1 MKLPVMD
8 ITGTQIGTLEVSD
21 SLFGVPANQP
31 VVHQAMV
38 RQLANAR
45 QGTSSTKTRAKVSG
59 GGAKPRPQKHSG
71 RARQGSIRSPQY
83 AGGGIVFG
91 PSPRSF
97 RQSIPKK
104 MRRLAIRC
112 LLSDKA
118 RENRLTLLQHI
129 DLPTSRTKEM
139 VNVLKALDAA
149 SSTLIVT
156 HPPSSN
162 VVLSAR
168 NIKKVKTLPASNI
181 NVLDLL
187 EHDRLIMTV
196 DAVHQAEELWAGG
209 VTSTEVE
216 MEPATRTRRRAS
228 ASSARGSR
236 SRRTRASA
244 DQESTVEPEPE
255 AAVEVEPE
263 AAVEV
268 EPEAV
273 VEVEPEVA
281 TEVAVEVEP
290 EAAAEVDQEAPVEV
304 EPEAAVEVEPEV
316 AVEVEPEVAAQAKPE
331 AAEAEPEVVVEAESE
346 EVVEVEPEAVVEA
359 EPEAVAEPEEGRK
372 EA

>member
-1 MKLPVMD
+1 M
-8 ITGTQIGTLEVSD
+8 
-21 SLFGVPANQP
+21 
-31 VVHQAMV
+31 
-38 RQLANAR
+38 
-45 QGTSSTKTRAKVSG
+45 
-59 GGAKPRPQKHSG
+59 
-71 RARQGSIRSPQY
+71 
-83 AGGGIVFG
+83 FG

-97 RQSIPKK
+97 RQSMPKK

-118 RENRLTLLQHI
+118 RDNRLTLLQNI

-162 VVLSAR
+162 LVLSAR

-196 DAVHQAEELWAGG
+196 DAVHRAEELWAGG
-209 VTSTEVE
+209 VTSAEVE
-216 MEPATRTRRRAS
+216 MEPKARPRRRAS
-228 ASSARGSR
+228 TGSARSGR
-236 SRRTRASA
+236 GRRTKASA
-244 DQESTVEPEPE
+244 DQET
-255 AAVEVEPE
+255 AVE
-263 AAVEV
+263 A

-273 VEVEPEVA
+273 VEA
-281 TEVAVEVEP
+281 EP
-290 EAAAEVDQEAPVEV
+290 EAVVET
-304 EPEAAVEVEPEV
+304 EPETVV
-316 AVEVEPEVAAQAKPE
+316 
-331 AAEAEPEVVVEAESE
+331 EAEPEA
-346 EVVEVEPEAVVEA
+346 VVEVEPEAVVEA
-359 EPEAVAEPEEGRK
+359 EPEASVEPEEGRK

>member
-8 ITGTQIGTLEVSD
+8 ITGTQVGTLEVSD
-21 SLFGVPANQP
+21 SLFGVPANRP

-45 QGTSSTKTRAKVSG
+45 QGTSSTKTRAQVSG

-97 RQSIPKK
+97 RQSLPKK

-118 RENRLTLLQHI
+118 RDNRLTLLQNI

-196 DAVHQAEELWAGG
+196 DAVHRAEELWAGG
-209 VTSTEVE
+209 VTSAEVE
-216 MEPATRTRRRAS
+216 MEPKARTRRRAS
-228 ASSARGSR
+228 TGSARGGR
-236 SRRTRASA
+236 GRRTKASTE
-244 DQESTVEPEPE
+244 QEATAEPESEAAVEAEPE
-255 AAVEVEPE
+255 AAVE
-263 AAVEV
+263 A
-268 EPEAV
+268 
-273 VEVEPEVA
+273 
-281 TEVAVEVEP
+281 
-290 EAAAEVDQEAPVEV
+290 
-304 EPEAAVEVEPEV
+304 
-316 AVEVEPEVAAQAKPE
+316 
-331 AAEAEPEVVVEAESE
+331 
-346 EVVEVEPEAVVEA
+346 EPEAVVEA
-359 EPEAVAEPEEGRK
+359 EPGSGCGSGAGSGWWKQSRK
-372 EA
+372 QRRNLKKKGVRRRSHATAQHPAASHSH

>member
-8 ITGTQIGTLEVSD
+8 ITGTQVGTLEVSD
-21 SLFGVPANQP
+21 SLFDVPANQP

-45 QGTSSTKTRAKVSG
+45 QGTSSTKTRAQVSG

-97 RQSIPKK
+97 RQSMPKK

-118 RENRLTLLQHI
+118 RDNRLTLLQNI

-139 VNVLKALDAA
+139 VNVLKALDVA

-156 HPPSSN
+156 YPPSSN

-168 NIKKVKTLPASNI
+168 NIKKVKTIPASNI

-196 DAVHQAEELWAGG
+196 DAVHRAEELWAGG
-209 VTSTEVE
+209 VTSAEVE
-216 MEPATRTRRRAS
+216 MEPKTRTRRRAS
-228 ASSARGSR
+228 AGARSGR
-236 SRRTRASA
+236 GRRTKASA
-244 DQESTVEPEPE
+244 EQEETVEVGPE
-255 AAVEVEPE
+255 AAAEAEPE
-263 AAVEV
+263 ITVEI

-273 VEVEPEVA
+273 AEAEPE
-281 TEVAVEVEP
+281 TAVEIEP
-290 EAAAEVDQEAPVEV
+290 EAAAEA
-304 EPEAAVEVEPEV
+304 EPGTT
-316 AVEVEPEVAAQAKPE
+316 
-331 AAEAEPEVVVEAESE
+331 AEAEPEATT
-346 EVVEVEPEAVVEA
+346 EA
-359 EPEAVAEPEEGRK
+359 EPEVSEAAVEPEEEGRK

>member
-8 ITGTQIGTLEVSD
+8 ITGTQVGTLEVSD
-21 SLFGVPANQP
+21 SLFDVPNNQP

-45 QGTSSTKTRAKVSG
+45 QGTSSTKTRAQVSG

-97 RQSIPKK
+97 RQSMPKK

-118 RENRLTLLQHI
+118 RDNRLTLLQNI

-139 VNVLKALDAA
+139 VNVLKALDVA

-156 HPPSSN
+156 YPPISN

-168 NIKKVKTLPASNI
+168 NIKKVKTIPASNI

-196 DAVHQAEELWAGG
+196 DAVHRAEELWAGG
-209 VTSTEVE
+209 VTSAEVE
-216 MEPATRTRRRAS
+216 MEPKARTRRRAS
-228 ASSARGSR
+228 TTSARSGR
-236 SRRTRASA
+236 GRRTKASVE
-244 DQESTVEPEPE
+244 QEETAEPDSEAATEAEPE
-255 AAVEVEPE
+255 ATTEAEPETTVEVG
-263 AAVEV
+263 
-268 EPEAV
+268 PEAV
-273 VEVEPEVA
+273 
-281 TEVAVEVEP
+281 
-290 EAAAEVDQEAPVEV
+290 
-304 EPEAAVEVEPEV
+304 
-316 AVEVEPEVAAQAKPE
+316 
-331 AAEAEPEVVVEAESE
+331 AEAEPETTA
-346 EVVEVEPEAVVEA
+346 EA
-359 EPEAVAEPEEGRK
+359 EPEAVAEEEPETTVEIEPEATAEAGPETTAEIEPEAPEAAVEPEEEGRK

>member
-8 ITGTQIGTLEVSD
+8 ITGTQVGTLEVSD
-21 SLFGVPANQP
+21 SLFDVPANQS

-45 QGTSSTKTRAKVSG
+45 QGTSSTKTRGKVSG

-97 RQSIPKK
+97 RQSMPKK

-129 DLPTSRTKEM
+129 NLPTSHTKEM

-162 VVLSAR
+162 VVFSAR
-168 NIKKVKTLPASNI
+168 NIKKVRTLPASNI

-196 DAVHQAEELWAGG
+196 DAVHRAEELWAGG
-209 VTSTEVE
+209 VTSAEVE
-216 MEPATRTRRRAS
+216 MEPKARTRRRAS
-228 ASSARGSR
+228 ASSARGGR
-236 SRRTRASA
+236 SRRTKASA
-244 DQESTVEPEPE
+244 DQEAEPEVAAEAEPESAAEVEPES
-255 AAVEVEPE
+255 AVEVEPE
-263 AAVEV
+263 SAAEAEPESAVEV
-268 EPEAV
+268 EPES
-273 VEVEPEVA
+273 
-281 TEVAVEVEP
+281 AVEVEP
-290 EAAAEVDQEAPVEV
+290 EAAA
-304 EPEAAVEVEPEV
+304 
-316 AVEVEPEVAAQAKPE
+316 KPE
-331 AAEAEPEVVVEAESE
+331 
-346 EVVEVEPEAVVEA
+346 
-359 EPEAVAEPEEGRK
+359 EEGHK

>member
-8 ITGTQIGTLEVSD
+8 ITGTQVGTLEVSD

-45 QGTSSTKTRAKVSG
+45 QGTSSTKTRGQVSG

-91 PSPRSF
+91 PNPRSF
-97 RQSIPKK
+97 RQSMPKK

-118 RENRLTLLQHI
+118 RDNRLTLLQNI

-162 VVLSAR
+162 LVLSAR

-196 DAVHQAEELWAGG
+196 DAVHRAEELWAGG
-209 VTSTEVE
+209 VTSAEVE
-216 MEPATRTRRRAS
+216 MEPKTRTRRRAS
-228 ASSARGSR
+228 TTSARSSR
-236 SRRTRASA
+236 GRRAKASA
-244 DQESTVEPEPE
+244 DQEAAVEAEPEVAEAAVEAEPE

-263 AAVEV
+263 TTVE
-268 EPEAV
+268 A
-273 VEVEPEVA
+273 EPEVA
-281 TEVAVEVEP
+281 
-290 EAAAEVDQEAPVEV
+290 EAAAEAES
-304 EPEAAVEVEPEV
+304 EAAVEVES
-316 AVEVEPEVAAQAKPE
+316 E
-331 AAEAEPEVVVEAESE
+331 AAVEAEPEVTEAPM
-346 EVVEVEPEAVVEA
+346 EVEPEASV
-359 EPEAVAEPEEGRK
+359 EPEEGRK

>member
-8 ITGTQIGTLEVSD
+8 ITGAQIGTLEVSD

-45 QGTSSTKTRAKVSG
+45 QGTSSTKTRAQVSG

-97 RQSIPKK
+97 RQSLPKK

-118 RENRLTLLQHI
+118 RENRLMLLQHME
-129 DLPTSRTKEM
+129 LPTSRTKEM

-168 NIKKVKTLPASNI
+168 NIQKVKTLPASNI

-187 EHDRLIMTV
+187 EHDRIIMTV
-196 DAVHQAEELWAGG
+196 DAVHRAEELWAGG
-209 VTSTEVE
+209 ATSAEVE
-216 MEPATRTRRRAS
+216 MEPKARTRRRAS
-228 ASSARGSR
+228 STTARGGR

-244 DQESTVEPEPE
+244 DQ
-255 AAVEVEPE
+255 
-263 AAVEV
+263 
-268 EPEAV
+268 
-273 VEVEPEVA
+273 
-281 TEVAVEVEP
+281 
-290 EAAAEVDQEAPVEV
+290 
-304 EPEAAVEVEPEV
+304 
-316 AVEVEPEVAAQAKPE
+316 
-331 AAEAEPEVVVEAESE
+331 
-346 EVVEVEPEAVVEA
+346 EVEPEAVVEA
-359 EPEAVAEPEEGRK
+359 EPEAVAEVEPESAVEAEPEATVEVEPEAVAEVEPEATAEVEPEAVAEVEPEAPAEPEEGRR

>member
-8 ITGTQIGTLEVSD
+8 ITGAQIGTLEVSD

-45 QGTSSTKTRAKVSG
+45 QGTSSTKTRAMVSG

-97 RQSIPKK
+97 RQSLPKK

-118 RENRLTLLQHI
+118 RENRLTLLQNM

-196 DAVHQAEELWAGG
+196 DAVHRAEELWAGG
-209 VTSTEVE
+209 VTSVEVE
-216 MEPATRTRRRAS
+216 MEPKTRTRRRAS
-228 ASSARGSR
+228 SATTRGGR

-244 DQESTVEPEPE
+244 EPEATATPEPE

-263 AAVEV
+263 ATAAPEPEAAVEV
-268 EPEAV
+268 ESEATAA
-273 VEVEPEVA
+273 P
-281 TEVAVEVEP
+281 EP
-290 EAAAEVDQEAPVEV
+290 EAAAEVESEATAAPEPEAAVEV
-304 EPEAAVEVEPEV
+304 ESEATAAPEPEAAVEVESEAAAAPEPEAAVEVEPE
-316 AVEVEPEVAAQAKPE
+316 ATAAPEPETP
-331 AAEAEPEVVVEAESE
+331 ESE
-346 EVVEVEPEAVVEA
+346 EE
-359 EPEAVAEPEEGRK
+359 RK
-372 EA
+372 ET

>member
-8 ITGTQIGTLEVSD
+8 ITGTQVGTLEVSD

-45 QGTSSTKTRAKVSG
+45 QGTSSTKTRAQVSG

-97 RQSIPKK
+97 RQSMPKK

-118 RENRLTLLQHI
+118 RDSRLTLLQNM

-162 VVLSAR
+162 LVLSAR

-187 EHDRLIMTV
+187 EYDSLIMTV
-196 DAVHQAEELWAGG
+196 DAVHRAEELWAGG
-209 VTSTEVE
+209 VTSAEVE
-216 MEPATRTRRRAS
+216 MEPKTRTRRRAS
-228 ASSARGSR
+228 STTTRGGR
-236 SRRTRASA
+236 SRRTKASA
-244 DQESTVEPEPE
+244 DQEETATPESETLVDVATEVEPEATVEVELEAPAEAESE

-263 AAVEV
+263 A
-268 EPEAV
+268 
-273 VEVEPEVA
+273 
-281 TEVAVEVEP
+281 
-290 EAAAEVDQEAPVEV
+290 PVEV
-304 EPEAAVEVEPEV
+304 ESAAAVEVEPET
-316 AVEVEPEVAAQAKPE
+316 P
-331 AAEAEPEVVVEAESE
+331 AEPE
-346 EVVEVEPEAVVEA
+346 
-359 EPEAVAEPEEGRK
+359 EEGRK

>member
-1 MKLPVMD
+1 MKLPVVD

-21 SLFGVPANQP
+21 RLFDVPANQP

-45 QGTSSTKTRAKVSG
+45 QGTSSTKTRAQVSG

-71 RARQGSIRSPQY
+71 RARQGSIRSPHY

-97 RQSIPKK
+97 RQRMPKK

-139 VNVLKALDAA
+139 VNVLKALDAG

-156 HPPSSN
+156 HQPSSN

-168 NIKKVKTLPASNI
+168 NIEKVKTLPASNI

-187 EHDRLIMTV
+187 KHDRLIMTV
-196 DAVHQAEELWAGG
+196 DAVHQAEELWADGA
-209 VTSTEVE
+209 TSAEVE
-216 MEPATRTRRRAS
+216 MEPKTRTRRRAS
-228 ASSARGSR
+228 ATPARGGR
-236 SRRTRASA
+236 GRQTRASA
-244 DQESTVEPEPE
+244 DQEV
-255 AAVEVEPE
+255 AVEVEPE
-263 AAVEV
+263 AAVE
-268 EPEAV
+268 A
-273 VEVEPEVA
+273 
-281 TEVAVEVEP
+281 EP
-290 EAAAEVDQEAPVEV
+290 EAAVEA
-304 EPEAAVEVEPEV
+304 EPEVAVEVEPEV
-316 AVEVEPEVAAQAKPE
+316 AVEVEPEVA
-331 AAEAEPEVVVEAESE
+331 
-346 EVVEVEPEAVVEA
+346 VEVEPEVAVEA
-359 EPEAVAEPEEGRK
+359 EPEAAVE
-372 EA
+372 

>member
-1 MKLPVMD
+1 MKLPVVD

-21 SLFGVPANQP
+21 RLFDVPANQP

-45 QGTSSTKTRAKVSG
+45 QGTSSTKTRAQVSG

-71 RARQGSIRSPQY
+71 RARQGSIRSPHY
-83 AGGGIVFG
+83 SGGGVVFG

-97 RQSIPKK
+97 RQSMPKK

-139 VNVLKALDAA
+139 VNVLKALDAV

-156 HPPSSN
+156 HQPSSN
-162 VVLSAR
+162 IVLSAR
-168 NIKKVKTLPASNI
+168 NIEKVKTLPASNI

-187 EHDRLIMTV
+187 KHDRLIMTV

-209 VTSTEVE
+209 VTSAEVE
-216 MEPATRTRRRAS
+216 MEPKAGTRRRAS
-228 ASSARGSR
+228 TASARGGR

-244 DQESTVEPEPE
+244 DQEAAVEAEPE
-255 AAVEVEPE
+255 AAVE
-263 AAVEV
+263 A
-268 EPEAV
+268 
-273 VEVEPEVA
+273 EPEVA
-281 TEVAVEVEP
+281 VEAEP
-290 EAAAEVDQEAPVEV
+290 EAAAEA
-304 EPEAAVEVEPEV
+304 EPEAA
-316 AVEVEPEVAAQAKPE
+316 
-331 AAEAEPEVVVEAESE
+331 AEPK
-346 EVVEVEPEAVVEA
+346 
-359 EPEAVAEPEEGRK
+359 EGRK

>member
-1 MKLPVMD
+1 MKLPVVD

-21 SLFGVPANQP
+21 RLFDVPANQP

-45 QGTSSTKTRAKVSG
+45 QGTSSTKTRAQVSG

-71 RARQGSIRSPQY
+71 RARQGSIRSPHY
-83 AGGGIVFG
+83 SGGGVVFG

-97 RQSIPKK
+97 RQSMPKK

-139 VNVLKALDAA
+139 VNVLKALDAV

-156 HPPSSN
+156 HQPSSN
-162 VVLSAR
+162 IVLSAR
-168 NIKKVKTLPASNI
+168 NIEKVKTLPASNI

-187 EHDRLIMTV
+187 KHDRLIMTV

-209 VTSTEVE
+209 VTSAEVE
-216 MEPATRTRRRAS
+216 MEPKAGTRRRAS
-228 ASSARGSR
+228 TASARGGR

-244 DQESTVEPEPE
+244 DQEAAVEAEPE
-255 AAVEVEPE
+255 AAVEAEPE
-263 AAVEV
+263 AAVE
-268 EPEAV
+268 A
-273 VEVEPEVA
+273 EPEVA
-281 TEVAVEVEP
+281 VE
-290 EAAAEVDQEAPVEV
+290 A
-304 EPEAAVEVEPEV
+304 EPEAAVEAEPEA
-316 AVEVEPEVAAQAKPE
+316 AVEAKPE
-331 AAEAEPEVVVEAESE
+331 AAAEPK
-346 EVVEVEPEAVVEA
+346 
-359 EPEAVAEPEEGRK
+359 EGRK

>member
-1 MKLPVMD
+1 MKLPVVD

-21 SLFGVPANQP
+21 RLFDVPANQP

-45 QGTSSTKTRAKVSG
+45 QGTSSTKTRAQVSG

-71 RARQGSIRSPQY
+71 RARQGSIRSPHY
-83 AGGGIVFG
+83 SGGGVVFG

-97 RQSIPKK
+97 RQSMPKK

-139 VNVLKALDAA
+139 VNVLKALDAV

-156 HPPSSN
+156 HQPSSN
-162 VVLSAR
+162 IVLSAR
-168 NIKKVKTLPASNI
+168 NIEKVKTLPASNI

-187 EHDRLIMTV
+187 KHDRLIMTV

-209 VTSTEVE
+209 VTSAEVE
-216 MEPATRTRRRAS
+216 MEPKAGTRRRAS
-228 ASSARGSR
+228 TASARGGR

-244 DQESTVEPEPE
+244 DQEAAVEAEPE
-255 AAVEVEPE
+255 AAVEAEPE
-263 AAVEV
+263 AAVE
-268 EPEAV
+268 A
-273 VEVEPEVA
+273 
-281 TEVAVEVEP
+281 
-290 EAAAEVDQEAPVEV
+290 
-304 EPEAAVEVEPEV
+304 EPEAAVEAEPEV
-316 AVEVEPEVAAQAKPE
+316 AVEVEPEN
-331 AAEAEPEVVVEAESE
+331 
-346 EVVEVEPEAVVEA
+346 
-359 EPEAVAEPEEGRK
+359 RK
-372 EA
+372 WRWKQNRKRRWK

>member
-8 ITGTQIGTLEVSD
+8 ITGTQVGTLEVSD
-21 SLFGVPANQP
+21 SLFGVPANRP

-45 QGTSSTKTRAKVSG
+45 QGTSSTKTRAQVSG

-97 RQSIPKK
+97 RQSMPKK

-118 RENRLTLLQHI
+118 RDNRLTLLQNI

-139 VNVLKALDAA
+139 INVLKALDAA

-162 VVLSAR
+162 LVLSAR

-196 DAVHQAEELWAGG
+196 DAVHRAEELWAGG
-209 VTSTEVE
+209 VTSAEVE
-216 MEPATRTRRRAS
+216 MEPKARPRRRAS
-228 ASSARGSR
+228 TTSARSGR
-236 SRRTRASA
+236 GRRTKASA
-244 DQESTVEPEPE
+244 ESEATVEAESEAEAEAAVEVDPE
-255 AAVEVEPE
+255 AAVE
-263 AAVEV
+263 A
-268 EPEAV
+268 
-273 VEVEPEVA
+273 
-281 TEVAVEVEP
+281 
-290 EAAAEVDQEAPVEV
+290 
-304 EPEAAVEVEPEV
+304 EPEV
-316 AVEVEPEVAAQAKPE
+316 AV
-331 AAEAEPEVVVEAESE
+331 
-346 EVVEVEPEAVVEA
+346 
-359 EPEAVAEPEEGRK
+359 EPEEGRK

>member
-8 ITGTQIGTLEVSD
+8 ITGTQVGTLEVSD
-21 SLFGVPANQP
+21 SLFDVPANQS

-45 QGTSSTKTRAKVSG
+45 QGTSSTKTRGKVSG

-97 RQSIPKK
+97 RQSMPKK

-129 DLPTSRTKEM
+129 NLPTSHTKEM

-162 VVLSAR
+162 VVFSAR
-168 NIKKVKTLPASNI
+168 NIKKVRTLPASNI

-196 DAVHQAEELWAGG
+196 DAVHRAEELWAGG
-209 VTSTEVE
+209 VTSAEVE
-216 MEPATRTRRRAS
+216 MEPKARTRRRAS
-228 ASSARGSR
+228 ASSARGGR
-236 SRRTRASA
+236 SRRTKASA
-244 DQESTVEPEPE
+244 DQEAAVEVEPEAAAEAEPE

-263 AAVEV
+263 AAVE
-268 EPEAV
+268 A
-273 VEVEPEVA
+273 
-281 TEVAVEVEP
+281 
-290 EAAAEVDQEAPVEV
+290 EAAAEA
-304 EPEAAVEVEPEV
+304 EPEAAVEVEPE
-316 AVEVEPEVAAQAKPE
+316 AAAKPE
-331 AAEAEPEVVVEAESE
+331 
-346 EVVEVEPEAVVEA
+346 
-359 EPEAVAEPEEGRK
+359 EEGHK

>member
-8 ITGTQIGTLEVSD
+8 ITGTQVGTLEVSD
-21 SLFGVPANQP
+21 QLFDVPPNQP

-45 QGTSSTKTRAKVSG
+45 QGTSSTKTRAQVSG
-59 GGAKPRPQKHSG
+59 GGAKPRPQKHTG
-71 RARQGSIRSPQY
+71 RARQGSIRSPHY

-97 RQSIPKK
+97 RQSMPKK

-118 RENRLTLLQHI
+118 RENRLTLLQSME
-129 DLPTSRTKEM
+129 LPTPRTKEM
-139 VNVLKALDAA
+139 LSVLKALEAA

-156 HPPSSN
+156 NQPSSN

-196 DAVHQAEELWAGG
+196 DAVHLAEELWAGG
-209 VTSTEVE
+209 ITSAEVE
-216 MEPATRTRRRAS
+216 MEPKTRPRRRAS
-228 ASSARGSR
+228 AGSARSGR
-236 SRRTRASA
+236 GRRTKASAEQEETVEQESEASA
-244 DQESTVEPEPE
+244 DVEPE
-255 AAVEVEPE
+255 AAVEVIVETEPEATVEPESEAAVEAEPEATVEPESEVTVEAEPEATVEPESEVTVEAEPEASADVEPE

-268 EPEAV
+268 ES
-273 VEVEPEVA
+273 
-281 TEVAVEVEP
+281 
-290 EAAAEVDQEAPVEV
+290 
-304 EPEAAVEVEPEV
+304 
-316 AVEVEPEVAAQAKPE
+316 
-331 AAEAEPEVVVEAESE
+331 EAEERRRES
-346 EVVEVEPEAVVEA
+346 
-359 EPEAVAEPEEGRK
+359 
-372 EA
+372 

>member
-1 MKLPVMD
+1 M
-8 ITGTQIGTLEVSD
+8 
-21 SLFGVPANQP
+21 
-31 VVHQAMV
+31 
-38 RQLANAR
+38 
-45 QGTSSTKTRAKVSG
+45 
-59 GGAKPRPQKHSG
+59 
-71 RARQGSIRSPQY
+71 
-83 AGGGIVFG
+83 FG

-97 RQSIPKK
+97 RQSMPKK

-156 HPPSSN
+156 YPPTSN

-196 DAVHQAEELWAGG
+196 DAVHRAEELWAGG

-216 MEPATRTRRRAS
+216 MEPKTRTRRRAS
-228 ASSARGSR
+228 STTARGGST
-236 SRRTRASA
+236 RRTRADA
-244 DQESTVEPEPE
+244 DLEATEAPEPE
-255 AAVEVEPE
+255 AK
-263 AAVEV
+263 VEV

-273 VEVEPEVA
+273 AEVEPEA
-281 TEVAVEVEP
+281 TAEVEP
-290 EAAAEVDQEAPVEV
+290 EAAAE
-304 EPEAAVEVEPEV
+304 
-316 AVEVEPEVAAQAKPE
+316 
-331 AAEAEPEVVVEAESE
+331 S
-346 EVVEVEPEAVVEA
+346 
-359 EPEAVAEPEEGRK
+359 EEGRK

>member
-8 ITGTQIGTLEVSD
+8 ITGAQVGTLEVSD

-45 QGTSSTKTRAKVSG
+45 QGTSSTKTRSQVSG

-97 RQSIPKK
+97 RQSMPKK

-118 RENRLTLLQHI
+118 RDNSLTLLQNM
-129 DLPTSRTKEM
+129 DLPTSSTKEM
-139 VNVLKALDAA
+139 VNVLKTLDAA

-196 DAVHQAEELWAGG
+196 DAVHRAEELWAGG
-209 VTSTEVE
+209 VTSAEVE
-216 MEPATRTRRRAS
+216 MEPKARTRRRAS
-228 ASSARGSR
+228 AGSTRSSRG
-236 SRRTRASA
+236 RRTKASA
-244 DQESTVEPEPE
+244 DQE
-255 AAVEVEPE
+255 AAVE
-263 AAVEV
+263 A
-268 EPEAV
+268 
-273 VEVEPEVA
+273 
-281 TEVAVEVEP
+281 
-290 EAAAEVDQEAPVEV
+290 
-304 EPEAAVEVEPEV
+304 EPEV
-316 AVEVEPEVAAQAKPE
+316 AVE
-331 AAEAEPEVVVEAESE
+331 AESE
-346 EVVEVEPEAVVEA
+346 ASVEEEPEASVEA
-359 EPEAVAEPEEGRK
+359 EPEAAEPEEGRK